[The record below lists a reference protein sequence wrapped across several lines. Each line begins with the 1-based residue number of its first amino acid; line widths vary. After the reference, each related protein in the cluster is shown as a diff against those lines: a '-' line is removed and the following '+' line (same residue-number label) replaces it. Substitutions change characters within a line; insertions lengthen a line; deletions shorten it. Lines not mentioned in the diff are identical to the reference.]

1 MIRGQEE
8 KDQKPEKIAN
18 LRVKFNM
25 EKTFKRSERPN
36 CMLMPVEVYKETEGT
51 QWIENEKT

>member
-51 QWIENEKT
+51 Q